1 MNTIKTRKK
10 KPESNLMTASHEPT
24 VTEAEPSAPAP
35 LAAPRLRLDESN
47 AKLSYANFFNVSST
61 REETALMF
69 GMVQVSANPR
79 DEVAIQ
85 VSDRVVITPHAAKRL
100 QTMLGQVL
108 DQYETR
114 FGPLRDQASGR

>member
-1 MNTIKTRKK
+1 MNPTKTKK
-10 KPESNLMTASHEPT
+10 KKTESSASTEISTPVSKPT
-24 VTEAEPSAPAP
+24 KAST
-35 LAAPRLRLDESN
+35 APRIRLDESN

-69 GMVQVSANPR
+69 GMIQASANPR
-79 DEVAIQ
+79 EEIAIQ

-108 DQYETR
+108 SQYESR
-114 FGPLRDQASGR
+114 FGPLRDEAASR